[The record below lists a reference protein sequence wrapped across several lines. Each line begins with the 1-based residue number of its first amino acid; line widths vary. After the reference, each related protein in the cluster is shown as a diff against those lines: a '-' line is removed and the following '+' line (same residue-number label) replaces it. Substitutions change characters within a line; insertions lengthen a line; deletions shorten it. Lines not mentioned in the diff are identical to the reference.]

1 MIRIEFT
8 KFHGTAN
15 DFIIIDEASTDAFD
29 QDDNE
34 LIKRMC
40 DRRTGIG
47 ADGLMLI
54 LKPEREDVDFE
65 MKYYNSDG
73 RPSSMCG
80 NGGRCITLAAASRS
94 LFFQRARFLFDDQV
108 YLANYDVEDNW
119 VSLKM
124 QDVHEISKGDAYV
137 LDTGSPHYVTF
148 VKSVDGIDVKK
159 KGSEIR
165 YSDTFKNAGINVNFV
180 SYENEV
186 LKVLTY
192 ERGVEDETFS
202 CGTGVVASAISLAE
216 EMNFQ
221 DGIYLIDIATKG
233 GNLKVSYEKKDDV
246 YQNIFLR
253 GPAVKV
259 YTGVYVE

>member
-15 DFIIIDEASTDAFD
+15 DFIIIDERSTDSFD
-29 QDDNE
+29 QDNHE

-40 DRRTGIG
+40 NRRTGIG

-54 LKPEREDVDFE
+54 VKPEREDVDFE

-94 LFFQRARFLFDDQV
+94 LFFQRARFLFMDQV

-124 QDVHEISKGDAYV
+124 QDVRQITKGDAYV

-148 VKSVDGIDVKK
+148 VKSIADVDVKK
-159 KGSEIR
+159 QGSEIR
-165 YSDTFKNAGINVNFV
+165 YSPAFEKSGINVNFV
-180 SYENEV
+180 NFENDV
-186 LKVLTY
+186 LHVLTY
-192 ERGVEDETFS
+192 ERGVEDETYS
-202 CGTGVVASAISLAE
+202 CGTGVVASAISLGE
-216 EMNFQ
+216 HMGFE
-221 DGIYLIDIATKG
+221 DGIHLINISTKG
-233 GNLKVSYEKKDDV
+233 GKLEVSYEKKNGV
-246 YQNIFLR
+246 YQHIFLR